1 MRRFFTLFGAIVM
14 LVAAPALADVTVRYR
29 VKDQPTKQVVIAVAD
44 NGHVRFDSG
53 DGSVLIVRDGIGY
66 FVSSDRQGRFVGR
79 LDDGL
84 ALITEF
90 VSGLMEMMQALEA
103 QAAAN
108 RPPAAGGQAA
118 PAPQQGGFA
127 RLRTEMLAPYE
138 VTERGRETVAG
149 RSGIVYAIAP
159 AGGGQGPT
167 LDVVIATDGDLAPVG
182 REMRRLIG
190 LATAPANALLGQT
203 PDMLTE
209 LDGLLARG
217 VPIRMGQQL
226 TLTGVSAEPIPAAS
240 FELPGP
246 VLTREQ
252 LRGRMA
258 NFGAIMPPAPP
269 TEGALPTDPEPEPDP
284 EDE

>member
-1 MRRFFTLFGAIVM
+1 
-14 LVAAPALADVTVRYR
+14 
-29 VKDQPTKQVVIAVAD
+29 
-44 NGHVRFDSG
+44 
-53 DGSVLIVRDGIGY
+53 VLIVRDGIGY

-79 LDDGL
+79 LDDGI

-90 VSGLMEMMQALEA
+90 VGGLMEMMQAMEA

-108 RPPAAGGQAA
+108 PPPAAEGEAA

-138 VTERGRETVAG
+138 VSERGRETVAG
-149 RSGIVYAIAP
+149 RSGIVYAITP

-217 VPIRMGQQL
+217 MPIRMGQQF
-226 TLTGVSAEPIPAAS
+226 TLTAVSADPIPAAS

-258 NFGAIMPPAPP
+258 NFGAIMPSAPP
-269 TEGALPTDPEPEPDP
+269 AEGAPPTDPEPEPDP